1 MSRDT
6 WNLDRGPLRGMYR
19 DRENGWIFGVCA
31 GLAEFGNFRTGT
43 VRVIAIICLFL
54 FFWPTVLLYGAT
66 VLLFREKPLIYS
78 GEREEYEFWRRCNR
92 RDHWSR
98 S

>member
-6 WNLDRGPLRGMYR
+6 WNLDFGPLRGLYR

-31 GLAEFGNFRTGT
+31 GVADYFNFRLGT
-43 VRVIAIICLFL
+43 VRIITVISLIL
-54 FFWPTVLLYGAT
+54 FFWGTALLYIGAT
-66 VLLFREKPLIYS
+66 LLFKEKPLIYS
-78 GEREEYEFWRRCNR
+78 GSSREYDFWRRHGR
-92 RDHWSR
+92 RDHWSH